1 MRKIKRSLESSFIG
15 RVELRVGVICHFS
28 GNKLWPDL
36 LVIISILILD
46 NFLNFSSSHVIF
58 LQPWF
63 VCLLNSFNSIRAW
76 LGHFSSWF
84 ISFGFIHM
92 IDCMKIRRRLK
103 KLSFYSIWSLPG
115 FIFKSSS
122 CFLMLTKLISG
133 SISKIDEFSNAN
145 LFCFLSILL
154 FELFDEGC
162 FGKLIVFVIGV
173 VELVHASGCS
183 MGIVPDELLGFVE
196 LFGFGDLG
204 LRWEGVREDRF
215 QPVFF
220 YCWFAQLTHNKI
232 MERLYLT
239 GNLYWLIVNYFQ

>member
-1 MRKIKRSLESSFIG
+1 
-15 RVELRVGVICHFS
+15 
-28 GNKLWPDL
+28 
-36 LVIISILILD
+36 
-46 NFLNFSSSHVIF
+46 
-58 LQPWF
+58 
-63 VCLLNSFNSIRAW
+63 
-76 LGHFSSWF
+76 
-84 ISFGFIHM
+84 
-92 IDCMKIRRRLK
+92 
-103 KLSFYSIWSLPG
+103 
-115 FIFKSSS
+115 
-122 CFLMLTKLISG
+122 MLTKLISG

-220 YCWFAQLTHNKI
+220 YC
-232 MERLYLT
+232 
-239 GNLYWLIVNYFQ
+239 